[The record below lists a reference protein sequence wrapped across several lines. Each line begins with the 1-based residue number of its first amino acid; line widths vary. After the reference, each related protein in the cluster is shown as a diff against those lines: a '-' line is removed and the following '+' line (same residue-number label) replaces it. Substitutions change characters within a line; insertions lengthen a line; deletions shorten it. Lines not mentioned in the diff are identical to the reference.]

1 MIRILKIAL
10 LVLIFSGTVFLLI
23 AANRKIAEQKLESP
37 IIELEVQD
45 GITLLTEEELLNELR
60 VLHLFRDSLP
70 KSEIKIKDIEAYLDG
85 MNEVL
90 KADVYLQLDNN
101 WHIDVKTKRPIARVI
116 ANSVDDF
123 YIDNDYELMR
133 LSPYAKP
140 KILAFTG
147 LEQLISSKLGY
158 DEIINNDSLK
168 TICKLDQIYRISSYV
183 CNDAF
188 YNAQIVQVH
197 YTDEEGFVMIPRV
210 GDHKIVFGTAE
221 SDQEVVDKFKKLT
234 TFYDEVIPY
243 EGWNKYESINLRFK
257 DQIVAKKKD

>member
-1 MIRILKIAL
+1 MIKYLKIAL
-10 LVLIFSGTVFLLI
+10 LIVIFGGTVFLLI
-23 AANRKIAEQKLESP
+23 AANEKISKQRLQNP
-37 IIELEVQD
+37 IIELNVQD

-60 VLHLFRDSLP
+60 VLHLFRDSLK
-70 KSEIKIKDIEAYLDG
+70 KSELNIEAIETYLLG

-90 KADVYLQLDNN
+90 TADVYIQLDNK
-101 WHIDVKTKRPIARVI
+101 WHIDVKTRRPIARVI
-116 ANSVDDF
+116 ANGVDDF

-147 LEQLISSKLGY
+147 LEKLISSKLGY

-168 TICKLDQIYRISSYV
+168 TIFKMDQIYRISNYV
-183 CNDAF
+183 CKDAF

-197 YTDEEGFVMIPRV
+197 YTEKNGFVMIPRV
-210 GDHKIVFGTAE
+210 GDHKIIFGAAE
-221 SDQEVVDKFKKLT
+221 SDIAVADKFKKLT
-234 TFYDEVIPY
+234 TFYEEVIPY
-243 EGWNKYESINLRFK
+243 EGWSKYESINLRFK